1 MIEIDLEKRL
11 MSFMSLIQVSL
22 PLIHISTF
30 WLNFPPEAIILTIT
44 QIHHAHHE
52 CIINLPYMLMYT
64 LLSFFFFCSVA
75 FTFLPH

>member
-44 QIHHAHHE
+44 QIHHDAVE
-52 CIINLPYMLMYT
+52 QLIEFQNVSKPPLLLPI
-64 LLSFFFFCSVA
+64 SA
-75 FTFLPH
+75 